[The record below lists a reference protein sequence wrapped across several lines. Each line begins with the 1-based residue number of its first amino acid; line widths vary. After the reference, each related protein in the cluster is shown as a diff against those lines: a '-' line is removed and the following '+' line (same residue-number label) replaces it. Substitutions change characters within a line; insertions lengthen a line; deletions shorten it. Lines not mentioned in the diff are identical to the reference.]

1 MTHINEMNLGFDD
14 ETKTLTDLEALDLVL
29 QKPEVRESFLSQIDV
44 LVRVKT
50 EIVQKQE
57 AYKEILKSTK
67 EAYRFKTTGLISRS
81 VDAVVK
87 DSLEDEI
94 ALSNAESDLF
104 TIVQQH
110 VEGE

>member
-14 ETKTLTDLEALDLVL
+14 ETKTLTDLEALELML
-29 QKPEVRESFLSQIDV
+29 QKPDHRQAFLEQIDV